1 MYWQI
6 EKSIVQQLIQ
16 NNQYFTLIDVLWA
29 STMPAGIGNN
39 YFLVLKLA
47 DEYKK
52 AGRYHAFVWGVPQ
65 QPEFP
70 WKILSFQYV
79 GN

>member
-1 MYWQI
+1 M
-6 EKSIVQQLIQ
+6 QQLSK
-16 NNQYFTLIDVLWA
+16 NNKYYILVEVLRA
-29 STMPAGIGNN
+29 SMMPAGIGNN
-39 YFLVLKLA
+39 YFLVMKME

-65 QPEFP
+65 QPDFP
-70 WKILSFQYV
+70 WKLLSFQYV

>member
-1 MYWQI
+1 M
-6 EKSIVQQLIQ
+6 
-16 NNQYFTLIDVLWA
+16 
-29 STMPAGIGNN
+29 MPAGIGNN
-39 YFLVLKLA
+39 YFLVMKME

-65 QPEFP
+65 QPDFP
-70 WKILSFQYV
+70 WKLLSFQYV